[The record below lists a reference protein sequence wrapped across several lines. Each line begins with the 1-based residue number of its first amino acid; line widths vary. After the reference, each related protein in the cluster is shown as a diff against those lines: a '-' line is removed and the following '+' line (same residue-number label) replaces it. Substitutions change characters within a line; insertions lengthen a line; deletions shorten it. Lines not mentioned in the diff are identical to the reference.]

1 MTFPYRLVATDLDG
15 TLLRGD
21 DTVSQRTRD
30 ALAAATAA
38 GAAHIIVTGRAVPWT
53 RHILDDLGYEGLAV
67 CGQGAQVYHAGE
79 HRLLTSLTLDRQLAG
94 VALSKIEAE
103 VGPLALAASRD
114 GLDGEVLVGAGY
126 RLQEGPLPVV
136 AFEDPSE
143 LWSAPLN
150 KVYIQHPVLDDDA
163 LAKVARATVGSLVDV
178 VMAGPG
184 IVEILPLGLT
194 KATGLSLAARRLGLR
209 AADTIA
215 FGDMPNDIPMFG
227 WAAHGVAMANAHE
240 ELKAVAHEITAS
252 NEQDGIAV
260 VLEQLL
266 QGRRAAVLRRMRGS
280 NARGVFGPDH
290 GLASRCLTT
299 RPILREGAARA
310 DTRSK
315 RPPPDSCLRAAS
327 RSGRWLLRCLPGAA
341 LLGARRTRAHTLG
354 HRRAP
359 LPVGGVDRTGVRRLN
374 YCAPGGA
381 SVPLI
386 FEAGQHTVL
395 RPPLD
400 HDACSCPSPRT
411 TLRLKVY
418 VPRAAATPRNS
429 SARCSWPRAV
439 VIPPQVELRRG
450 RPAEVAWA

>member
-266 QGRRAAVLRRMRGS
+266 QG
-280 NARGVFGPDH
+280 
-290 GLASRCLTT
+290 
-299 RPILREGAARA
+299 
-310 DTRSK
+310 
-315 RPPPDSCLRAAS
+315 
-327 RSGRWLLRCLPGAA
+327 
-341 LLGARRTRAHTLG
+341 
-354 HRRAP
+354 
-359 LPVGGVDRTGVRRLN
+359 
-374 YCAPGGA
+374 
-381 SVPLI
+381 
-386 FEAGQHTVL
+386 
-395 RPPLD
+395 
-400 HDACSCPSPRT
+400 
-411 TLRLKVY
+411 
-418 VPRAAATPRNS
+418 
-429 SARCSWPRAV
+429 
-439 VIPPQVELRRG
+439 
-450 RPAEVAWA
+450 

>member
-79 HRLLTSLTLDRQLAG
+79 HRLLTSVTLDRQLAG
-94 VALSKIEAE
+94 LALSKIEAE

-114 GLDGEVLVGAGY
+114 GLGGEVLVSAGY
-126 RLQEGPLPVV
+126 RLQDGPLPTVV
-136 AFEDPSE
+136 FEDPAE
-143 LWSAPLN
+143 LWSAPIN
-150 KVYIQHPVLDDDA
+150 KVYIQHPELDDDA
-163 LAKVARATVGSLVDV
+163 LTRAARATVGSLVDV

-184 IVEILPLGLT
+184 VVEILPLGLS

-252 NEQDGIAV
+252 NEHDGIAV
-260 VLEQLL
+260 VLEHLL
-266 QGRRAAVLRRMRGS
+266 S
-280 NARGVFGPDH
+280 
-290 GLASRCLTT
+290 
-299 RPILREGAARA
+299 
-310 DTRSK
+310 
-315 RPPPDSCLRAAS
+315 
-327 RSGRWLLRCLPGAA
+327 
-341 LLGARRTRAHTLG
+341 
-354 HRRAP
+354 
-359 LPVGGVDRTGVRRLN
+359 
-374 YCAPGGA
+374 
-381 SVPLI
+381 
-386 FEAGQHTVL
+386 
-395 RPPLD
+395 
-400 HDACSCPSPRT
+400 
-411 TLRLKVY
+411 
-418 VPRAAATPRNS
+418 
-429 SARCSWPRAV
+429 
-439 VIPPQVELRRG
+439 
-450 RPAEVAWA
+450 

>member
-1 MTFPYRLVATDLDG
+1 VTFPYRLVATDLDG

-21 DTVSQRTRD
+21 ETVSERTRD

-53 RHILDDLGYEGLAV
+53 RHILDDLGYDGLAV

-79 HRLLTSLTLDRQLAG
+79 HRLLTSVTLDRQLACL
-94 VALSKIEAE
+94 AISKIEAE

-126 RLQEGPLPVV
+126 RVQESPLPVV

-143 LWSAPLN
+143 LWSAPIN
-150 KVYIQHPVLDDDA
+150 KVYIQHPGLDDDA

-184 IVEILPLGLT
+184 VVEILPLGLS

-209 AADTIA
+209 AADTVA

-252 NEQDGIAV
+252 NEDDGIAV

-266 QGRRAAVLRRMRGS
+266 QG
-280 NARGVFGPDH
+280 
-290 GLASRCLTT
+290 
-299 RPILREGAARA
+299 
-310 DTRSK
+310 
-315 RPPPDSCLRAAS
+315 
-327 RSGRWLLRCLPGAA
+327 
-341 LLGARRTRAHTLG
+341 
-354 HRRAP
+354 
-359 LPVGGVDRTGVRRLN
+359 
-374 YCAPGGA
+374 
-381 SVPLI
+381 
-386 FEAGQHTVL
+386 
-395 RPPLD
+395 
-400 HDACSCPSPRT
+400 
-411 TLRLKVY
+411 
-418 VPRAAATPRNS
+418 
-429 SARCSWPRAV
+429 
-439 VIPPQVELRRG
+439 
-450 RPAEVAWA
+450 